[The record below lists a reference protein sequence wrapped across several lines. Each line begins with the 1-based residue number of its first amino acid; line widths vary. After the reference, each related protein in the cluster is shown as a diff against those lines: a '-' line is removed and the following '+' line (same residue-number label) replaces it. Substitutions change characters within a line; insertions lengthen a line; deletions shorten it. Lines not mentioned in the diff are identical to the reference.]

1 MTTVEGEE
9 ATVVAENA
17 PSEATLAADVETAAT
32 HDADEHDHAE
42 GDHGLSDWGYVKVA
56 ILLAVLTAIEV
67 ATYFYDFGAAEVPS
81 LLLLMVAKFAVV
93 VAYFMHLRFDSK
105 LFTYLFV
112 GGLVLALGVYAAVGT
127 SMVFWTDPAGC
138 DAGTLC

>member
-1 MTTVEGEE
+1 MTAVEEGEAAVTVED
-9 ATVVAENA
+9 A
-17 PSEATLAADVETAAT
+17 PVSASEAAHDDSEHEADA
-32 HDADEHDHAE
+32 HGHAE
-42 GDHGLSDWGYVKVA
+42 GDHGLSDWAYVKVA
-56 ILLAVLTAIEV
+56 ILLAILTAIEV
-67 ATYFYDFGAAEVPS
+67 ATYFYDFGSAEVPS

-105 LFTYLFV
+105 LFTYMFV

-138 DAGTLC
+138 DVGTLC

>member
-1 MTTVEGEE
+1 MTTTQEGKAAVAVEDAPVSTSDAPHDE
-9 ATVVAENA
+9 AEH
-17 PSEATLAADVETAAT
+17 EA
-32 HDADEHDHAE
+32 DAHDHAE

-56 ILLAVLTAIEV
+56 ILLAILTAIEV
-67 ATYFYDFGAAEVPS
+67 ATYFYDFGSAEVPS

-105 LFTYLFV
+105 LFTYMFV

-138 DAGTLC
+138 DVGTLC